1 MTQEEAKARILALR
15 AEIRHHAELYYQK
28 DAPEISDFEYDAL
41 FRELE
46 ELEAAHPECD
56 DPASPTH
63 RVGGAVLD
71 KFEKT
76 GAWRLPVMDKEGKYL
91 GFVSKSRIL
100 SEYRREL
107 KEISQD

>member
-46 ELEAAHPECD
+46 ELEAAHPEFD
-56 DPASPTH
+56 DPASPTR

-71 KFEKT
+71 KFEKVT
-76 GAWRLPVMDKEGKYL
+76 HSVPMGSLTDVFSYEELDEYL
-91 GFVSKSRIL
+91 A
-100 SEYRREL
+100 
-107 KEISQD
+107 